1 MEQQKEKVQE
11 QAVLL
16 QDRYSA
22 MLRQQQVQS
31 ETLLKQMQSQ
41 MESEIKMKNEVVRHQ
56 LRMLGEIQVQNPT
69 EAININGIMEQ
80 LRNQSQEGLQK
91 TNQM

>member
-1 MEQQKEKVQE
+1 MEQQKHKVQE
-11 QAVLL
+11 QVVLL

-22 MLRQQQVQS
+22 MLTQQQVQS

-41 MESEIKMKNEVVRHQ
+41 MESEIKMKNDVVRHQ
-56 LRMLGEIQVQNPT
+56 LRMLGEIQMKNPT
-69 EAININGIMEQ
+69 ETININGIMEQ
-80 LRNQSQEGLQK
+80 LRNQNQEGLQK